1 VHVQVRGRGVGA
13 GEVVAAQRLGIFGG
27 AFNPPHIGHL
37 ILAQEAH
44 AQLDLDRVVL
54 VPTARPPHR
63 QIEDDPGAETRAEM
77 CELAAQGDERLA
89 VSRLELQREGPSYT
103 ADTLA
108 ELKRESPDA
117 ELFLLLGGDQA
128 AALGAW
134 HEPQAVLDR
143 ATVAV
148 AERDEFRR
156 EDICDRLAA
165 FGGRDVLTFFAMP
178 GVDVSSTMVRR
189 RARDGDPIRYLVPD
203 AVASYIERHGLYKAA
218 SAVGAG

>member
-1 VHVQVRGRGVGA
+1 
-13 GEVVAAQRLGIFGG
+13 
-27 AFNPPHIGHL
+27 L

-44 AQLDLDRVVL
+44 AQLELDRVVL

-63 QIEDDPGAETRAEM
+63 RIDDDPGAEARAEM
-77 CELAAQGDERLA
+77 CELAAGDDDRLT
-89 VSRLELQREGPSYT
+89 VSRIELERKGPSYT

-108 ELKRESPDA
+108 ELAAAEPDA

-128 AALGAW
+128 AALGSW
-134 HEPQAVLDR
+134 HEPQAVLDA

-165 FGGRDVLTFFAMP
+165 FGGRDALTFFAMP
-178 GVDVSSTMVRR
+178 RIDVSSTMVRR
-189 RARDGDPIRYLVPD
+189 RARDGQPIRYLVPD
-203 AVASYIERHGLYKAA
+203 PVAAYIERNGLYKAA
-218 SAVGAG
+218 SAVGA

>member
-1 VHVQVRGRGVGA
+1 M
-13 GEVVAAQRLGIFGG
+13 
-27 AFNPPHIGHL
+27 

-44 AQLDLDRVVL
+44 AQLELDRVVI

-63 QIEDDPGAETRAEM
+63 RIDDDPGAEARAEM
-77 CELAAQGDERLA
+77 CELAARDDERLT
-89 VSRLELQREGPSYT
+89 VSRIELEREGPSYT

-108 ELKRESPDA
+108 LLAAAEPDA

-128 AALGAW
+128 AARGSW
-134 HEPQAVLDR
+134 HQPQAVLDR

-165 FGGRDVLTFFAMP
+165 FGGRDALTFFAMP
-178 GVDVSSTMVRR
+178 RIDVSSTMVRR
-189 RARDGDPIRYLVPD
+189 RARDGQPIRYLVPD
-203 AVASYIERHGLYKAA
+203 EVASYIERNGLYKAA
-218 SAVGAG
+218 SAVGA